1 MARGD
6 GVKKI
11 SDLFS
16 VYKKRLIAPES
27 SVIEAFVEVVEDLTN
42 LSVAKDKVSY
52 SPHSR
57 TLNLSLSGPL
67 KSEIKMR
74 EAEILDHLKGRLGE
88 KNSPR
93 QIVC

>member
-1 MARGD
+1 MSRGE

-16 VYKKRLIAPES
+16 VYKKRLVAPES
-27 SVIEAFVEVVEDLTN
+27 SVIEAFAEVVEDLIG

-52 SPHSR
+52 SPRSR
-57 TLNLSLSGPL
+57 TLNLNLSGPL
-67 KSEIKMR
+67 KTEIKMR
-74 EAEILDHLKGRLGE
+74 EAEIIDHLKGRLGE